1 MSNNMT
7 LGLKSIISNNN
18 NTNERIKNTLWRRN
32 VINHRPNNY
41 YTTTP
46 NIKFNIN

>member
-1 MSNNMT
+1 M
-7 LGLKSIISNNN
+7 LIYRLKSIIDNN
-18 NTNERIKNTLWRRN
+18 NTSERIKNTLWRKN
-32 VINHRPNNY
+32 IINYNSNSY